1 MRKPW
6 NIPDF
11 PVYSLS
17 TQKAGKGNMNICTYV
32 SAVSMKPKVY
42 MIAAYQN
49 TQTLINLESSDTA
62 VLQLL
67 EQSQFGLIKH
77 LGKMSGTRFDKIA
90 WLRKRGL
97 LSDWIGF
104 PVISNVCSLVF
115 LKKIKVLRLEGDHV
129 LFLFSVEKHKSFSEN
144 YLTTNILKNKNIIR

>member
-17 TQKAGKGNMNICTYV
+17 TQMAGKANMNICTYV
-32 SAVSMKPKVY
+32 SAVSMKPKIY

-49 TQTLINLESSDTA
+49 TQTLTNLESSDTA

-67 EQSQFGLIKH
+67 EQSQFGLVKH
-77 LGKMSGTRFDKIA
+77 LGKMSGARFDKIS
-90 WLRKRGL
+90 WLRKRGVL
-97 LSDWIGF
+97 EDWMGF
-104 PVISNVCSLVF
+104 PVISNVCSLVL
-115 LKKIKVLRLEGDHV
+115 LKKTKTIRFAGDHV
-129 LFLFSVEKHKSFSEN
+129 LFLFSVEKNKVFSEN
-144 YLTTNILKNKNIIR
+144 YLTTGILKNKNIIR

>member
-17 TQKAGKGNMNICTYV
+17 TQMAGKANMNICTYV
-32 SAVSMKPKVY
+32 GAVSIKPKIY

-49 TQTLINLESSDTA
+49 TQTLTNLESSDTA

-67 EQSQFGLIKH
+67 EQSQFGLVKH
-77 LGKMSGTRFDKIA
+77 LGKMSGARFDKIS
-90 WLRKRGL
+90 WLRKRGVL
-97 LSDWIGF
+97 EDWMGF
-104 PVISNVCSLVF
+104 PVISNVCSLVL
-115 LKKIKVLRLEGDHV
+115 LKKTKTIRFAGDHV
-129 LFLFSVEKHKSFSEN
+129 LFLFSVEKNKVFSEN
-144 YLTTNILKNKNIIR
+144 YLTTGILKNKNIIR